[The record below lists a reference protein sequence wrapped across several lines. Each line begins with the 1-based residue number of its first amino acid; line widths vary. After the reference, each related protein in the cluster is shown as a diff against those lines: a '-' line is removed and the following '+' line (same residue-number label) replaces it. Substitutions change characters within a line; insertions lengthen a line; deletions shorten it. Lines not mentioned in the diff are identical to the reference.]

1 MQRSLLFKLTF
12 ASCPSLVAAFC
23 ISLARPARAEQPVAP
38 LPTPPPS
45 QQSPG
50 TPGPAAPIA
59 TLLAEPNELVAW
71 LTRMNPEVRAASA
84 RVAQASAQVGQS
96 RVWQNPT
103 LDAGLNNIAVGR
115 LNRVAPGFT
124 RADALSYS
132 LGLSQTFELGKRGPR
147 SDAAKL
153 HRDASAEDYRSTLLA
168 LVSDARAAMTRVA
181 YLGAREHIL
190 EDSLLSAQSMAELTK
205 IRLDRGDV
213 SGVDHAR
220 LVLDAE
226 RVERDVADNRSD
238 LQDALANCEALLFA
252 PCQADGTSLDAA
264 ERSAGGQ
271 FAADDLNGV
280 IANRPDLRALRYEQ
294 QAAVAE
300 GTMYRRNAIP
310 DPTLGVNYTRAY
322 DEAAGSQPYTIG
334 VSASIPLPF
343 FDHGQYQALA
353 ADHRSEELSAVEQS
367 AQRHAA
373 SDARSLLIRR
383 HVLQQKLENIQK
395 SALPRSKDV
404 VESTTTAY
412 TRGQIALTDL
422 LLARRD
428 HASLLLE
435 EADTRFALFNVENDL
450 RRALGID
457 QNLVGEKP
465 REDS

>member
-1 MQRSLLFKLTF
+1 MQRSSLSRLTRASISLF
-12 ASCPSLVAAFC
+12 VAASY
-23 ISLARPARAEQPVAP
+23 ISLAHPARAQQPVSSPPAA
-38 LPTPPPS
+38 PPS
-45 QQSPG
+45 PQSPIA
-50 TPGPAAPIA
+50 PRAAAPIA
-59 TLLAEPNELVAW
+59 TLLAQPTELVAW
-71 LTRMNPEVRAASA
+71 LTRMNPEVKAASA

-96 RVWQNPT
+96 HVWQNPT
-103 LDAGLNNIAVGR
+103 FDAGLNNIAIGR
-115 LNRVAPGFT
+115 LNRVAPGFS

-153 HRDASAEDYRSTLLA
+153 HRNASAEDYRNTLLG
-168 LVSDARAAMTRVA
+168 LMSDARAAMTRVA

-190 EDSLLSAQSMAELTK
+190 EDGLLSAQSMAELTK

-213 SGVDHAR
+213 SGVDYTR
-220 LVLDAE
+220 LVLDAQ

-238 LQDALANCEALLFA
+238 LQDALADCEALLFA
-252 PCQADGTSLDAA
+252 PCQADATTLDAA

-271 FAADDLNGV
+271 FVAEDLEGA
-280 IANRPDLRALRYEQ
+280 IANRPDLRALHFEQ
-294 QAAVAE
+294 RAAVAE
-300 GTMYRRNAIP
+300 GTMYRRSAIP
-310 DPTLGVNYTRAY
+310 DPTLGVTYTRDY
-322 DEAAGSQPYTIG
+322 DEAAGAQPYSLG

-353 ADHRSEELSAVEQS
+353 ADHRSEEIAATLQS

-412 TRGQIALTDL
+412 TRGQISMTDL

-435 EADTRFALFNVENDL
+435 EADTRFALFNIENDL

-457 QNLVGEKP
+457 QNLVGQKP